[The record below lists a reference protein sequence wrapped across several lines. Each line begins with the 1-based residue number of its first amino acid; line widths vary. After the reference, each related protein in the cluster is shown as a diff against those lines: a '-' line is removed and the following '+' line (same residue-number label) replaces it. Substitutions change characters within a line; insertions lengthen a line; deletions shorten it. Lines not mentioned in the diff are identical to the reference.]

1 MNKHQFAVCI
11 DNHGYEASLELRKL
25 YEILPDAEADKFGQ
39 LRVIDESGDDYLY
52 PAGSFDRVALS
63 ERTAERL
70 FLAVA

>member
-52 PAGSFDRVALS
+52 PAASFVRVALS

-70 FLAVA
+70 FFAVA

>member
-52 PAGSFDRVALS
+52 PAASFDRVALS

-70 FLAVA
+70 FFAVA